1 MRTSCQVRI
10 KHLYIFVSY
19 LLLYVYACE
28 PKILFLAT
36 GGPQNT
42 LGNLTQPPTHNS
54 LQVLDDQLN
63 ENKLSFNS
71 LYSND
76 SADYDDEITHLKRVN
91 SKKNSLQS
99 TEEMDSISDI
109 SLENLELSDPTRRQT
124 ASSAG
129 LQNTNGGE
137 GIDSIDDSMSSHCS
151 VNTYQVSRLIRS
163 LDGSVDNV
171 LQQEGGALNIIGPE
185 YPPIGT

>member
-1 MRTSCQVRI
+1 M
-10 KHLYIFVSY
+10 
-19 LLLYVYACE
+19 YACE

-42 LGNLTQPPTHNS
+42 LGNLTQPPANDS

-63 ENKLSFNS
+63 VNKLSLSS
-71 LYSND
+71 LHSND
-76 SADYDDEITHLKRVN
+76 SADYDDEITHVKRMN
-91 SKKNSLQS
+91 LEINSLQS
-99 TEEMDSISDI
+99 TEEMESISDI
-109 SLENLELSDPTRRQT
+109 SLENLGLSDPTRRQT
-124 ASSAG
+124 TSSAG

-137 GIDSIDDSMSSHCS
+137 GFDLMQDSMSGHSS
-151 VNTYQVSRLIRS
+151 VNSSLVSRLLRS

-171 LQQEGGALNIIGPE
+171 LQQEGGAFNIIGPE

>member
-1 MRTSCQVRI
+1 M
-10 KHLYIFVSY
+10 
-19 LLLYVYACE
+19 YACE

-124 ASSAG
+124 TSSAG

-137 GIDSIDDSMSSHCS
+137 GIDSIQDSMSRHSS
-151 VNTYQVSRLIRS
+151 VNSSLVSRLLRS

-171 LQQEGGALNIIGPE
+171 LQQEGGVLNIIGPE
-185 YPPIGT
+185 YPASGT

>member
-1 MRTSCQVRI
+1 M
-10 KHLYIFVSY
+10 
-19 LLLYVYACE
+19 YACK

-54 LQVLDDQLN
+54 LQVLNDQLN
-63 ENKLSFNS
+63 ENKLSFSS
-71 LYSND
+71 LHSND
-76 SADYDDEITHLKRVN
+76 SADYDDEITHLKRMN
-91 SKKNSLQS
+91 SEINSLQS
-99 TEEMDSISDI
+99 TEEMESISDI
-109 SLENLELSDPTRRQT
+109 SLENLELSDPTRRKT
-124 ASSAG
+124 TSSAG

-137 GIDSIDDSMSSHCS
+137 GFDSIQDSMSGHSS
-151 VNTYQVSRLIRS
+151 VNSSLVSRLLRS